1 MSGPSASLPPSTDP
15 ATASTDDAARRRP
28 KGKRLQPLRELIPF
42 VARYK
47 LVVAAAFV
55 ALCAST
61 AVMLFVPMTVR
72 TVIDEGFSTENAS
85 AIDEY
90 FIGLMLVALLMGLTS
105 SLRFFLVS
113 WIGERVVT
121 DLRAEV
127 FEHILGQSPAFFETN
142 HTGEIQSRLTTDT
155 TLIKTVVGSTV
166 SIALRNAFTLVG
178 AITMLVFTSAKLA
191 GLVLLA
197 IPVISLPLLLF
208 GRMVRRLSRKSQ
220 DTLADTNVFAGE
232 ALTFVQ
238 TVQAFTHEDADRGRY
253 RHVVEV
259 AFHAARQRLIARA
272 TLTALVIFLVF
283 AFIAGILWVGAQ
295 GVLSGTM
302 SGGLLSQFVLY
313 ALFCAMSMAALT
325 EVWGDL
331 QLASGAAERLFELL
345 AIKPEIDAPEHPVA
359 LPIPSDGHVEFRG
372 VEFAYPTR
380 PEIIAL
386 SDFGFIAAG
395 GETVAIVG
403 PSGAGKS
410 TVLRLL
416 LRFYDPSD
424 GQVLVDGVDVREADP
439 RDVRNRMAIVPQESA
454 IFTQSLRENIRYG
467 RPEASDAEVEHA
479 AEIALVDEFARE
491 LPRGYDTLL
500 GENGMTLS
508 GGQRQRVAIARAVL
522 KDAPILLLDEAT
534 SSLDSQSERLVQRA
548 LERLKAGRTT
558 IVIAHRLATIR
569 GADRILVVE
578 GGRVVESGRHDDL
591 VREGGLY
598 ADLARMQID
607 GEGWEAEAS

>member
-1 MSGPSASLPPSTDP
+1 M
-15 ATASTDDAARRRP
+15 
-28 KGKRLQPLRELIPF
+28 
-42 VARYK
+42 ARYK

-90 FIGLMLVALLMGLTS
+90 FIGLMLVALLMGVTS

-121 DLRAEV
+121 DLRAKV
-127 FEHILGQSPAFFETN
+127 FDHVLGQSPAFFETN

-197 IPVISLPLLLF
+197 IPAISLPLLLF

-359 LPIPSDGHVEFRG
+359 LPIPSAGHVEFRG

-424 GQVLVDGVDVREADP
+424 GQVFVDGVDVREADP
-439 RDVRNRMAIVPQESA
+439 RDVRKRMAIVPQESA

-578 GGRVVESGRHDDL
+578 GGRVVASGRHDDL